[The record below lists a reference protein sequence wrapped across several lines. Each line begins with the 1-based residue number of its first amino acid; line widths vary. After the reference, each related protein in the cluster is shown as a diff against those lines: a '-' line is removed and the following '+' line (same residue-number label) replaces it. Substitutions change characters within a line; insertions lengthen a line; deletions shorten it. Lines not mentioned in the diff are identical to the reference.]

1 MNEQWGSEYSQ
12 WVHAGIVAKN
22 VNLNREIGKAELSEI
37 LSNLAG
43 MDINA
48 GKHMKDADI
57 FKVGDAVEAISECF
71 KLYDSEKS
79 SMAAG
84 MKLDE
89 ILTYEKALGLID
101 NFAGRIYSPDA
112 AEKGNFENLAV

>member
-1 MNEQWGSEYSQ
+1 MYP
-12 WVHAGIVAKN
+12 K
-22 VNLNREIGKAELSEI
+22 KLSEI

-89 ILTYEKALGLID
+89 ILTYEKGSID
-101 NFAGRIYSPDA
+101 NFTGRIYSPDA